1 MKNLNRIID
10 VINKTEYDAKIDGV
24 PVKYSIHL
32 KPVEKNE
39 YGTKR
44 KRYYIYGNVDVFS
57 TDDLV
62 PSSSA
67 DGYDLILKFTNKVYQ
82 HFMQSAYDLLIKNLS
97 LDNYILIDPKKE
109 GLVKISYYHKT
120 TEQGPYESITI
131 PTQRAVSVFAT
142 DLRNNDWFVYH
153 SERFPN
159 R

>member
-10 VINKTEYDAKIDGV
+10 TINKTEYDAKIDGI

-32 KPVEKNE
+32 RPVEKNE
-39 YGTKR
+39 YGTLR
-44 KRYYIYGNVDVFS
+44 NRYYIYGNVDVFS
-57 TDDLV
+57 TGDLV
-62 PSSSA
+62 PELA
-67 DGYDLILKFTNKVYQ
+67 DQMKELIEKFTNKVYQ
-82 HFMQSAYDLLIKNLS
+82 YFMQSSYDLLIKNLS
-97 LDNYILIDPKKE
+97 LDNYILIDPKNE

-131 PTQRAVSVFAT
+131 PTQRAVSHFSSDA
-142 DLRNNDWFVYH
+142 RNEDWFAYH